1 MSDNDVKYITS
12 LKFKDFG
19 RLSEKFLCGIIGGC
33 KDTGEACSI
42 IDALW
47 STDKNLMELLSDD
60 YTYSD
65 AIKRYSDNYY
75 MANGAKS
82 LDERM
87 DDMYLSNAVRRP
99 IYRVLDIVSDIVKAE
114 GKAPNKI
121 FVEMARGAKPDEKK
135 GQRKTSRYDTLK
147 DYIKI

>member
-19 RLSEKFLCGIIGGC
+19 RLSEKFLCAILGSR
-33 KDTGEACSI
+33 KNNEKEDNGEASSI

-47 STDKNLMELLSDD
+47 NTNKNLMELLSDD

-65 AIKRYSDNYY
+65 EIKRYSDNYY

-82 LDERM
+82 LDRKM

-99 IYRVLDIVSDIVKAE
+99 IYRVLDIDSDIVK
-114 GKAPNKI
+114 
-121 FVEMARGAKPDEKK
+121 
-135 GQRKTSRYDTLK
+135 S
-147 DYIKI
+147 

>member
-1 MSDNDVKYITS
+1 MQSRNFPTTTIWQTGQS
-12 LKFKDFG
+12 L
-19 RLSEKFLCGIIGGC
+19 
-33 KDTGEACSI
+33 
-42 IDALW
+42 
-47 STDKNLMELLSDD
+47 
-60 YTYSD
+60 
-65 AIKRYSDNYY
+65 
-75 MANGAKS
+75 

-147 DYIKI
+147 DLYKNIDTDDVRRLEQELEKMGDEANSRLQSERLFLYYLQRGRCMYSGEENRFE